1 MRVKQIFGENAINA
15 RQEEQSHFLSL
26 DLQSLDLNAA
36 AETAEIFVSYSLL
49 CNYKRNLWIR
59 VKRG

>member
-26 DLQSLDLNAA
+26 DLQSLDLNAT
-36 AETAEIFVSYSLL
+36 AETAEIFV
-49 CNYKRNLWIR
+49 CKRNLWIR